1 MHAYLA
7 IIYFLSFLLIP
18 FFIFKYI
25 RNPDEWRQRLGFIK
39 IPHHNKKIIWFHAAS
54 VGEING
60 LMPLIEAFV
69 ETHGKEYYVVV
80 STMTTTG
87 HERAK
92 MFAEKYPE
100 NIFPILLPVDIPFA
114 VKKAMRKI
122 SPDILVISE
131 TEIWPVLIHY
141 AHKHAAKILI
151 VNGRISNKTVK
162 SYKRFG
168 CIFNN
173 TMKHIDEIGAQTEGD
188 KYRFAEL
195 TDNPIE
201 VTGNLKFA
209 LNLPDNDIE
218 EIKNNWYLISP
229 FIITF
234 GSSRPGEEL
243 LVAELYNF
251 LKEKNVD
258 FQIILAPRHLQRLD
272 EIEKL
277 LSQNK
282 IEFQKLSEVSSPST
296 LLLIDTMGDL
306 TRGYAVSDVALVGG
320 SFYDFTGHNPLEPA
334 YCSKPII
341 MGPYYSSCKDSVAA
355 LSSAGAIQIVK
366 KEHLPVAV
374 FNLYKNPQKR
384 TEMGMKA
391 KAVMEQNMDAL
402 EKTLQMVERFL

>member
-7 IIYFLSFLLIP
+7 LTSFLSILLIP

-25 RNPDEWRQRLGFIK
+25 RNPDEWRQRLGFLK
-39 IPHHNKKIIWFHAAS
+39 IPKHDKKTIWFHAAS
-54 VGEING
+54 VGEINA
-60 LMPLIEAFV
+60 LIPLIETFIETNKGYFV
-69 ETHGKEYYVVV
+69 VI
-80 STMTTTG
+80 STMTSTG

-92 MFAEKYPE
+92 MLAEKYPE

-114 VKKAMRKI
+114 VKRAIREI

-151 VNGRISNKTVK
+151 VNGRISHKTVK
-162 SYKRFG
+162 SFKRFG

-173 TMKHIDEIGAQTEGD
+173 TMKHIDEIGAQTEED

-195 TDNPIE
+195 TDNPVE

-209 LNLPDNDIE
+209 LQLQDYDIE
-218 EIKNNWYLISP
+218 AIKNEWHLTSQ
-229 FIITF
+229 FVITF

-243 LVAELYNF
+243 LVAELYHF
-251 LKEKNVD
+251 LKEKNID

-277 LSQNK
+277 LLQKNIK
-282 IEFQKLSEVSSPST
+282 FQKLSEISSPAP
-296 LLLIDTMGDL
+296 LLLIDTMGEL
-306 TRGYAVSDVALVGG
+306 TRAYAVSDVALVGG

-334 YCSKPII
+334 YFSKPII
-341 MGPYYSSCKDSVAA
+341 MGPFYSSCKESVSA
-355 LSSAGAIQIVK
+355 LSFAGAITIVE
-366 KEHLPVAV
+366 KENLPEAV
-374 FNLYKNPQKR
+374 IDLYQNPHRR

-391 KAVMEQNMDAL
+391 KTVMEQNRDAL
-402 EKTLQMVERFL
+402 EKTLRMIERFL